1 MTGLEL
7 ILAWISIAVPICG
20 AVAWG
25 ASVLNKKFDKIEK
38 KFDDRC
44 DKLESKIDDRC
55 DKLESQIGSIKI
67 GIEKLNNRMAHI
79 EGAYFGKD
87 LPKHVAIG
95 ED

>member
-44 DKLESKIDDRC
+44 DKLES
-55 DKLESQIGSIKI
+55 QIGSIKI